1 MKEVQRKVAQF
12 QAERPIMKEH
22 NTPVRLGEWM
32 KGEADELLAEMQWGE
47 REPTPEEVEKV
58 RMELADVVIFSLN
71 IGDALGID
79 VESAVLEKL
88 AHNEERFPADRFQEG
103 DFNTVYMDIKRQ
115 RGERP

>member
-1 MKEVQRKVAQF
+1 MKEIQRKVADF

-32 KGEADELLAEMQWGE
+32 KGETHELLDEMKWGE
-47 REPTPEEVEKV
+47 REPTLEEIEKV

-79 VESAVLEKL
+79 VETAVLDKL

-103 DFNTVYMDIKRQ
+103 DFETVYMQIKRE